1 MTSPTLL
8 VIPSAGPAGKDAAVN
23 TGAAAQPGDG
33 AFAAHLQAQQQQVQG
48 GARPTNGDIPA
59 DAQAAETNAA
69 LPLLMTD
76 QDPTALL
83 PTDEADV
90 AAADDA
96 AQSGLPA
103 LALSILSEI
112 QALRQGAARSEAP
125 LSAARAEESTNGRG
139 LPGPTL
145 AAAALGIDS
154 ATVSSPDATA
164 PTPGQDAPLRSA
176 PAPAGDAG
184 LAAAVASA
192 ARSQRLAPAS
202 AVQSQNAAPRAGAKS
217 EPAPQAV
224 SVFSTIPEPRLNAE
238 APSAPN
244 EQAAAPRIAAQPLS
258 VPAAPAPM
266 SASTTPVAQ
275 ASIPTP
281 LQSPDWSAALGR
293 QFIALAQQAQG
304 QIQSA
309 DIRLDPPELGPLRIT
324 LHIQDGVAHAM
335 ITSPHAQVR
344 HTIEQSLQQLQ
355 QQFADGGLTLGQ
367 ADVGDQHASHQQFQ
381 EQLAARR
388 QASSGPAF
396 SLDGHAEA
404 DAAAAPAA
412 PPARLLDA
420 NALVDTFA

>member
-33 AFAAHLQAQQQQVQG
+33 AFAVHLQAQQQQVQG

-59 DAQAAETNAA
+59 DAQAAETDAA
-69 LPLLMTD
+69 LPLLITD

-90 AAADDA
+90 DAADDA

-112 QALRQGAARSEAP
+112 QALRQGAARSETSLP
-125 LSAARAEESTNGRG
+125 AAQAEEPTDVRR
-139 LPGPTL
+139 LPGLTL
-145 AAAALGIDS
+145 AAALDADS
-154 ATVSSPDATA
+154 ATVSSPDATS

-176 PAPAGDAG
+176 LPPAVDAG
-184 LAAAVASA
+184 LTAAVSNA

-202 AVQSQNAAPRAGAKS
+202 AVHSQNAAPRAGAKS

-258 VPAAPAPM
+258 VPAAPASM

-293 QFIALAQQAQG
+293 QFIALAQQSQG

-381 EQLAARR
+381 EQLAARH
-388 QASSGPAF
+388 QASSGSAF

>member
-59 DAQAAETNAA
+59 DAQAAETDAA

-90 AAADDA
+90 DAADDA
-96 AQSGLPA
+96 TQSGLPA

-112 QALRQGAARSEAP
+112 QALRQGAARSEMSLP
-125 LSAARAEESTNGRG
+125 AAQAEEPTDVRRLPG
-139 LPGPTL
+139 LPL
-145 AAAALGIDS
+145 AAALDADS
-154 ATVSSPDATA
+154 ATVSSPDATS

-176 PAPAGDAG
+176 LPPAVNAG
-184 LAAAVASA
+184 LTAAVSNA

-202 AVQSQNAAPRAGAKS
+202 AVHSQNAAPRAGARS
-217 EPAPQAV
+217 EPASQAV
-224 SVFSTIPEPRLNAE
+224 TVFSTAPEPRVNAE
-238 APSAPN
+238 ASPAPN
-244 EQAAAPRIAAQPLS
+244 EQAAAPRIAAQPLG
-258 VPAAPAPM
+258 VPAAPAPIP
-266 SASTTPVAQ
+266 ASTAPVVQ
-275 ASIPTP
+275 ASITTP

-355 QQFADGGLTLGQ
+355 QQLADGGLTLGQ

-381 EQLAARR
+381 EQLAARH

-404 DAAAAPAA
+404 EAAAAPAA
-412 PPARLLDA
+412 PLARLLDA